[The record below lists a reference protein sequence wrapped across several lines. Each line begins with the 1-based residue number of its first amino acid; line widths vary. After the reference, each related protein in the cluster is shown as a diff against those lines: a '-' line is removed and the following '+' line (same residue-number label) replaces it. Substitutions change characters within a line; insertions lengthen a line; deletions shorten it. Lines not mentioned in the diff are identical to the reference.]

1 MNIISVGVN
10 HKTAPIEIRERIA
23 LSEVQ
28 NKELVTDLVSSGLA
42 SEAMVV
48 STCNRTEL
56 YVVPGMPEV
65 NCDYLKDYIISYKNA
80 RNAVRPEHFFSRF
93 YCGTARHLFEV
104 SCAIDSLVLGE
115 GQILGQVKNAYRI
128 AAEVGTAGILL
139 TRLCHTAFSVA
150 KKVKT
155 RTKLME
161 GAVSVSYAAVEL
173 AKRIFG
179 EMNQYKAMLIGAG
192 EMAELAA
199 KHMYAKNA
207 RNIVITNRTQS
218 KAEALAEE
226 LGTNRVLPYES
237 YKEHLHEFD
246 IIITAVS
253 TKEYIL
259 NAAEMQQS
267 MAKRRLKPVIILDLG
282 LPRNVDPEVGALQ
295 NMFLKDIDA
304 LKHIIDK
311 NLERRRAELPKVKA
325 IIDEEL
331 VAFGQWLNTL
341 KVRPT
346 IVDLQSKFLEIKE
359 KELERYRYKVSEEE
373 LRRMEHLTDRILKK
387 ILHHPIKM
395 LKAPVD
401 TADNIPSKVN
411 LVRNIFDLEEP
422 NQSLQ

>member
-10 HKTAPIEIRERIA
+10 HKTAPIEIRERIS

-28 NKELVTDLVSSGLA
+28 AKEFLSDIISSGIA
-42 SEAMVV
+42 QEAMVL

-56 YVVPGMPEV
+56 YVVPGMSEV
-65 NCDYLKDYIISYKNA
+65 TGHYLKEYLISYKNA
-80 RNAVRPEHFFSRF
+80 EKEVRPEHFFNRF
-93 YCGTARHLFEV
+93 YCNTARHLFEV
-104 SCAIDSLVLGE
+104 SSATDSLVLGE

-128 AAEVGTAGILL
+128 AVEEQSAGILL

-155 RTKLME
+155 RTRIME

-173 AKRIFG
+173 AQKIFSNLS
-179 EMNQYKAMLIGAG
+179 MKKILLVGAG
-192 EMAELAA
+192 ETGELAA
-199 KHMYAKNA
+199 KHMFQKNA
-207 RNIVITNRTQS
+207 RNIVITNRTMS

-226 LGTNRVLPYES
+226 LGTNQVLPFETFRDN
-237 YKEHLHEFD
+237 LHEFD

-253 TKEYIL
+253 TKDYVL
-259 NAAEMQQS
+259 KAPDMHQS
-267 MAKRRLKPVIILDLG
+267 MQKRRLKPVIILDLG
-282 LPRNVDPEVGALQ
+282 LPRNVDPEIRSIQ
-295 NMFLKDIDA
+295 NMFLKDIDD

-311 NLERRRAELPKVKA
+311 NLEMRRSELPKVQE

-331 VAFGQWLNTL
+331 VGFGQWINTL

-346 IVDLQSKFLEIKE
+346 IVDLQSKFIEIKE
-359 KELERYRYKVSEEE
+359 KELERYRHKVSDEE
-373 LRRMEHLTDRILKK
+373 LRRMERLSDRILKK

-395 LKAPVD
+395 LKSPVD

-411 LVRNIFDLEEP
+411 LVRNIFDLEEQ
-422 NQSLQ
+422 NQLKQ

>member
-173 AKRIFG
+173 AQKIFSNLS
-179 EMNQYKAMLIGAG
+179 MKKVLLIGAG
-192 EMAELAA
+192 ETGELAA

-311 NLERRRAELPKVKA
+311 NLERRRAERQSDAALRIGDAVEHRQA
-325 IIDEEL
+325 LDRADDELRSAAESSVHIL
-331 VAFGQWLNTL
+331 VAE
-341 KVRPT
+341 RPRHVGELADQPL
-346 IVDLQSKFLEIKE
+346 IDVVSRFDDAPNGFIAGNEGKDKRRRRDQAVEGHFLCAG
-359 KELERYRYKVSEEE
+359 
-373 LRRMEHLTDRILKK
+373 TDGR
-387 ILHHPIKM
+387 P
-395 LKAPVD
+395 PG
-401 TADNIPSKVN
+401 
-411 LVRNIFDLEEP
+411 FD
-422 NQSLQ
+422 QHIGR

>member
-10 HKTAPIEIRERIA
+10 HKTAPIEIRERIS
-23 LSEVQ
+23 LTETQ
-28 NKELVTDLVSSGLA
+28 NKEFVSGLISSGLA
-42 SEAMVV
+42 HEAMVV

-56 YVVPGMPEV
+56 YVVPAMEEV
-65 NCDYLKDYIISYKNA
+65 TGEFLKEYLISFKDA
-80 RNAVRPEHFFSRF
+80 RNEVRSEHFFGRF

-104 SCAIDSLVLGE
+104 ASAIDSLILGE

-128 AAEVGTAGILL
+128 AAETQSAGILL

-155 RTKLME
+155 KTKIME

-173 AKRIFG
+173 AQKIFS
-179 EMNQYKAMLIGAG
+179 NLSVKKILLIGAG
-192 EMAELAA
+192 ETGELAA
-199 KHMYAKNA
+199 KHMFQKNA
-207 RNIVITNRTQS
+207 RNIVITNRTQA
-218 KAEALAEE
+218 KAETLSEE
-226 LGTNRVLPYES
+226 LGTSKVLPFETFRD
-237 YKEHLHEFD
+237 HLHEFD

-253 TKEYIL
+253 TKDYIL
-259 NAAEMQQS
+259 SEAEMHQS
-267 MAKRRLKPVIILDLG
+267 MMRRKLKPVIILDLG
-282 LPRNVDPEVGALQ
+282 LPRNVDPNISKLQ

-331 VAFGQWLNTL
+331 VSFAQWINTL

-346 IVDLQSKFLEIKE
+346 IVDLQSKFIEIKE

-373 LRRMEHLTDRILKK
+373 LQRMEHLTDRILKK

-395 LKAPVD
+395 LKAPID
-401 TADNIPSKVN
+401 TADSIPSRVN

-422 NQSLQ
+422 NQSY

>member
-28 NKELVTDLVSSGLA
+28 NKEFIDDLISSGIA
-42 SEAMVV
+42 SEAMVL

-56 YVVPGMPEV
+56 YVVPAIPEV
-65 NCDYLKDYIISYKNA
+65 TCDYLKEYLIAYKDA
-80 RNAVRPEHFFSRF
+80 RKEVRPEHFFSRF

-104 SCAIDSLVLGE
+104 ASATDSLILGE
-115 GQILGQVKNAYRI
+115 GQILGQVKEAYRI
-128 AAEVGTAGILL
+128 AAEVGTAGILI
-139 TRLCHTAFSVA
+139 TRLCHTAFTVA

-155 RTKLME
+155 KTKLME

-173 AKRIFG
+173 AQKIFS
-179 EMNQYKAMLIGAG
+179 NLSLKKVLLIGAG
-192 EMAELAA
+192 ETGELAA
-199 KHMYAKNA
+199 KHIYQKNA
-207 RNIVITNRTQS
+207 RNIVITNRTLS
-218 KAEALAEE
+218 KAEALAED
-226 LGTNRVLPYES
+226 LGTNKVLPFES
-237 YKEHLHEFD
+237 YKQHLHEFD

-253 TKEYIL
+253 TKDYVL
-259 NAAEMQQS
+259 KVSEMQQS
-267 MAKRRLKPVIILDLG
+267 MLKRRLKPVIILDLG
-282 LPRNVDPEVGALQ
+282 LPRNVDPEIAGLQ
-295 NMFLKDIDA
+295 NMFLKDIDD

-311 NLERRRAELPKVKA
+311 NLERRRCELPKVKA

-331 VAFGQWLNTL
+331 VGFGQWINTL

-346 IVDLQSKFLEIKE
+346 IVDLQSKFIEIKE
-359 KELERYRYKVSEEE
+359 KELERYRYKVSPEE

-395 LKAPVD
+395 LKAPID
-401 TADNIPSKVN
+401 TADTIPSRVN

-422 NQSLQ
+422 NQSHQ

>member
-10 HKTAPIEIRERIA
+10 HKTAPIEIRERIS
-23 LSEVQ
+23 LTETQ
-28 NKELVTDLVSSGLA
+28 NKEFITGLISGGLA
-42 SEAMVV
+42 HEAMVV

-56 YVVPGMPEV
+56 YVVPALEEV
-65 NCDYLKDYIISYKNA
+65 TGDYLKEYLISFKDA
-80 RNAVRPEHFFSRF
+80 RNEVRPEHFFGRF

-104 SCAIDSLVLGE
+104 SSAIDSLILGE

-128 AAEVGTAGILL
+128 AAETQAAGILL

-155 RTKLME
+155 KTKIME

-173 AKRIFG
+173 AQKIFSNLSVKK
-179 EMNQYKAMLIGAG
+179 MLLIGAG
-192 EMAELAA
+192 ETGELAA
-199 KHMYAKNA
+199 KHMFQKNA
-207 RNIVITNRTQS
+207 RNIVITNRTQA
-218 KAEALAEE
+218 KAETLAEE
-226 LGTNRVLPYES
+226 LGTNKVLPFETFRD
-237 YKEHLHEFD
+237 HLHEFD

-253 TKEYIL
+253 TKDYIL
-259 NAAEMQQS
+259 SEAEMHQS
-267 MAKRRLKPVIILDLG
+267 MMRRKLKPVIILDLG
-282 LPRNVDPEVGALQ
+282 LPRNVDPNIGKLQ

-311 NLERRRAELPKVKA
+311 NLERRRGELPKVKA

-331 VAFGQWLNTL
+331 VSFAQWINTL

-346 IVDLQSKFLEIKE
+346 IVDLQSKFIEIKE

-373 LRRMEHLTDRILKK
+373 LQRMEHLTDRILKK

-395 LKAPVD
+395 LKAPID
-401 TADNIPSKVN
+401 TADSIPSRVN

-422 NQSLQ
+422 NQSY

>member
-28 NKELVTDLVSSGLA
+28 NKEFITGLIA
-42 SEAMVV
+42 NGVAQEAMVL

-56 YVVPGMPEV
+56 YVVPSMPEV
-65 NCDYLKDYIISYKNA
+65 TGEYLKEYLITFKDA
-80 RNAVRPEHFFSRF
+80 RKDVRPEHFFNRF

-104 SCAIDSLVLGE
+104 SSAIDSLVLGE
-115 GQILGQVKNAYRI
+115 GQILGQVKDAYRI
-128 AAEVGTAGILL
+128 AAEAQAAGILI

-155 RTKLME
+155 KTKIME

-173 AKRIFG
+173 AQKIFSNLS
-179 EMNQYKAMLIGAG
+179 MKNILLIGAG
-192 EMAELAA
+192 ETGELAA
-199 KHMYAKNA
+199 KHMCQKNA
-207 RNIVITNRTQS
+207 RNIVITNRTFS
-218 KAEALAEE
+218 RAEALAEE
-226 LGTNRVLPYES
+226 LGTRKVLPYES

-259 NAAEMQQS
+259 REPEIQQS
-267 MAKRRLKPVIILDLG
+267 MLKRRLKPVIILDLG
-282 LPRNVDPEVGALQ
+282 LPRNADPQIARLQ

-311 NLERRRAELPKVKA
+311 NLERRRAELPKVHA
-325 IIDEEL
+325 IIEEEL
-331 VAFGQWLNTL
+331 VAFGQWINTL

-346 IVDLQSKFLEIKE
+346 IVDLQSKFIEIKE
-359 KELERYRYKVSEEE
+359 KELERYRHKVSAEE
-373 LRRMEHLTDRILKK
+373 LKRMEHLTDRILKK

-401 TADNIPSKVN
+401 TSDSIPSRVN

-422 NQSLQ
+422 S

>member
-28 NKELVTDLVSSGLA
+28 NKEFIDDLISSGIA
-42 SEAMVV
+42 SEAMVL

-56 YVVPGMPEV
+56 YVVPAIPEV
-65 NCDYLKDYIISYKNA
+65 TCDYLKEYLIAYKEA
-80 RNAVRPEHFFSRF
+80 RKEVRPEHFFSRF

-104 SCAIDSLVLGE
+104 ASATDSLILGE
-115 GQILGQVKNAYRI
+115 GQILGQVKEAYRI
-128 AAEVGTAGILL
+128 AAEVGTAGILI
-139 TRLCHTAFSVA
+139 TRLCHTAFTVA

-155 RTKLME
+155 KTKLME

-173 AKRIFG
+173 AQKIFS
-179 EMNQYKAMLIGAG
+179 NLSLKKVLLIGAG
-192 EMAELAA
+192 ETGELAA
-199 KHMYAKNA
+199 KHIYQKNA
-207 RNIVITNRTQS
+207 RNIVITNRTLS
-218 KAEALAEE
+218 KAEALAED
-226 LGTNRVLPYES
+226 LGTNQVLPFES

-253 TKEYIL
+253 TKDYVL
-259 NAAEMQQS
+259 KAPEMQQS
-267 MAKRRLKPVIILDLG
+267 MMKRRLKPVIILDLG
-282 LPRNVDPEVGALQ
+282 LPRNVDPEIAGLQ
-295 NMFLKDIDA
+295 NMFLKDIDD

-311 NLERRRAELPKVKA
+311 NLERRHCELPKVKA

-331 VAFGQWLNTL
+331 VGFGQWINTL

-346 IVDLQSKFLEIKE
+346 IVDLQSKFIEIKE
-359 KELERYRYKVSEEE
+359 KELERYRYKVSPEE

-395 LKAPVD
+395 LKAPID
-401 TADNIPSKVN
+401 TADTIPSRVN

-422 NQSLQ
+422 NQSHQ

>member
-10 HKTAPIEIRERIA
+10 HKTAPIEIRERVS

-28 NKELVTDLVSSGLA
+28 AKEFLTNLIDDGIA
-42 SEAMVV
+42 QEAMVL

-65 NCDYLKDYIISYKNA
+65 DGRYLKDYLIAY
-80 RNAVRPEHFFSRF
+80 RNAHNEVRPEHFFNRF
-93 YCGTARHLFEV
+93 YCNTARHLFEV
-104 SCAIDSLVLGE
+104 ASAIDSLILGE
-115 GQILGQVKNAYRI
+115 GQILGQVKDGYRI
-128 AAEVGTAGILL
+128 AIEVQSAGILL

-155 RTKLME
+155 KTKIME

-173 AKRIFG
+173 AQKIFSNLS
-179 EMNQYKAMLIGAG
+179 MKKILLIGAG
-192 EMAELAA
+192 ETGELAA
-199 KHMYAKNA
+199 KHMFQKNA
-207 RNIVITNRTQS
+207 RNIVITNRTFS

-226 LGTNRVLPYES
+226 LGTNQVLPYES
-237 YKEHLHEFD
+237 YKEQLHEFD

-253 TKEYIL
+253 IKDYVLTEPEL
-259 NAAEMQQS
+259 QQS
-267 MAKRRLKPVIILDLG
+267 MQKRRLKPVIILDLG
-282 LPRNVDPEVGALQ
+282 LPRNVDPKIGKLK
-295 NMFLKDIDA
+295 NMFLKDIDD

-311 NLERRRAELPKVKA
+311 NLEMRRAELPKVQK

-331 VAFGQWLNTL
+331 VGFGQWINTL

-359 KELERYRYKVSEEE
+359 KELERFRYKVSEEE
-373 LRRMEHLTDRILKK
+373 LKRMERLTDRILKK

-401 TADNIPSKVN
+401 TADTIPSRVN
-411 LVRNIFDLEEP
+411 LVRNIFDLEEQ
-422 NQSLQ
+422 NQRTK

>member
-28 NKELVTDLVSSGLA
+28 NKEFITGLIA
-42 SEAMVV
+42 NGVAQEAMVL

-56 YVVPGMPEV
+56 YVVPSMPEV
-65 NCDYLKDYIISYKNA
+65 TGEYLKEYLITFKDA
-80 RNAVRPEHFFSRF
+80 RKDVRPEHFFNRF

-104 SCAIDSLVLGE
+104 SSAIDSLVLGE
-115 GQILGQVKNAYRI
+115 GQILGQVKDAYRI
-128 AAEVGTAGILL
+128 AAEAQTAGILV

-155 RTKLME
+155 KTKIME

-173 AKRIFG
+173 AQKIFSSLS
-179 EMNQYKAMLIGAG
+179 MKNILLIGAG
-192 EMAELAA
+192 ETGELAA
-199 KHMYAKNA
+199 KHMCQKNA
-207 RNIVITNRTQS
+207 RNIVITNRTFS
-218 KAEALAEE
+218 RAEALAEE
-226 LGTNRVLPYES
+226 LGTRKVLPYES

-259 NAAEMQQS
+259 REPEIQQS
-267 MAKRRLKPVIILDLG
+267 MLKRRLKPVIILDLG
-282 LPRNVDPEVGALQ
+282 LPRNADPQIARLQ

-311 NLERRRAELPKVKA
+311 NLERRRAELPKVHA
-325 IIDEEL
+325 IIEEEL
-331 VAFGQWLNTL
+331 VAFGQWINTL

-346 IVDLQSKFLEIKE
+346 IVDLQSKFIEIKE
-359 KELERYRYKVSEEE
+359 KELERYRHKVSAEE
-373 LRRMEHLTDRILKK
+373 LKRMEHLTDRILKK
-387 ILHHPIKM
+387 ILHHPIKSA
-395 LKAPVD
+395 KDRKSV
-401 TADNIPSKVN
+401 V
-411 LVRNIFDLEEP
+411 
-422 NQSLQ
+422 

>member
-10 HKTAPIEIRERIA
+10 HKTAPIEIRERIS
-23 LSEVQ
+23 LTETQ
-28 NKELVTDLVSSGLA
+28 NKEFISGLISGGLA
-42 SEAMVV
+42 HEAMVV

-56 YVVPGMPEV
+56 YVVPAMEEV
-65 NCDYLKDYIISYKNA
+65 TGEYLKEYIISFKDA
-80 RNAVRPEHFFSRF
+80 RCEVRPEHFFGRF

-104 SCAIDSLVLGE
+104 SSAIDSLILGE

-128 AAEVGTAGILL
+128 AAETQAAGILL

-155 RTKLME
+155 KTKIME

-173 AKRIFG
+173 AQKIFS
-179 EMNQYKAMLIGAG
+179 NLSVKKILLIGAG
-192 EMAELAA
+192 ETGELAA
-199 KHMYAKNA
+199 KHMFQKNA

-218 KAEALAEE
+218 KAETLGEE
-226 LGTNRVLPYES
+226 LGTNKVLPFES
-237 YKEHLHEFD
+237 FRDHLHEFD

-259 NAAEMQQS
+259 TEAEMHQS
-267 MAKRRLKPVIILDLG
+267 MMKRKLKPVIILDLG
-282 LPRNVDPEVGALQ
+282 LPRNVDPNIGKLQ

-331 VAFGQWLNTL
+331 VAFAQWINTL

-346 IVDLQSKFLEIKE
+346 IVDLQSKFIEIKE

-373 LRRMEHLTDRILKK
+373 LQRMEHLTDRILKK

-395 LKAPVD
+395 LKAPID
-401 TADNIPSKVN
+401 TADSIPSRVN

-422 NQSLQ
+422 NQSY

>member
-10 HKTAPIEIRERIA
+10 HKTAPIEIRERIS

-28 NKELVTDLVSSGLA
+28 NKEFITGLISGGLA
-42 SEAMVV
+42 HEAMVL

-56 YVVPGMPEV
+56 YVVPAMHEV
-65 NCDYLKDYIISYKNA
+65 TGEYLKEYLISFREA
-80 RNAVRPEHFFSRF
+80 RKDVRPEHFFSRF

-104 SCAIDSLVLGE
+104 SSAIDSLILGE
-115 GQILGQVKNAYRI
+115 GQILGQVKEAYRI
-128 AAEVGTAGILL
+128 AAEVQAAGILI

-155 RTKLME
+155 RTKIME

-173 AKRIFG
+173 AQKIFSNLS
-179 EMNQYKAMLIGAG
+179 MKKILLVGAG
-192 EMAELAA
+192 ETGELAA
-199 KHMYAKNA
+199 KHMFAKNA

-226 LGTNRVLPYES
+226 LGTNRVLPFTS

-253 TKEYIL
+253 TKDYIITEADMH
-259 NAAEMQQS
+259 AAMQ
-267 MAKRRLKPVIILDLG
+267 KRRLKPVIILDLG
-282 LPRNVDPEVGALQ
+282 LPRNADPEIGKLQ

-311 NLERRRAELPKVKA
+311 NLERRSLELPKVHS

-331 VAFGQWLNTL
+331 VAFGQWINTL

-346 IVDLQSKFLEIKE
+346 IVDLQSKFIEIKE

-373 LRRMEHLTDRILKK
+373 LRRMEHLTDRIMKK

-395 LKAPVD
+395 LKAPISTSDNMPSRVD
-401 TADNIPSKVN
+401 
-411 LVRNIFDLEEP
+411 LVRNVFDLEEP
-422 NQSLQ
+422 NQSH

>member
-28 NKELVTDLVSSGLA
+28 NKEFVTDLISSGLA

-56 YVVPGMPEV
+56 YVVPAMQEV
-65 NCDYLKDYIISYKNA
+65 NCDYLKEYLISYKDA
-80 RNAVRPEHFFSRF
+80 RKEVRPEHFFNRF

-104 SCAIDSLVLGE
+104 SSAIDSLILGE
-115 GQILGQVKNAYRI
+115 GQILGQVKDAYRI
-128 AAEVGTAGILL
+128 AAEMGTAGILL

-155 RTKLME
+155 KTKLME

-173 AKRIFG
+173 AQKIFSNLS
-179 EMNQYKAMLIGAG
+179 MKKVLLIGAG
-192 EMAELAA
+192 ETGELAA
-199 KHMYAKNA
+199 KHIYAKNA

-218 KAEALAEE
+218 KAESLAEE
-226 LGTNRVLPYES
+226 LGTNRVLPFET

-259 NAAEMQQS
+259 TEPEMQQS
-267 MAKRRLKPVIILDLG
+267 MARRRLKPVIILDLG
-282 LPRNVDPEVGALQ
+282 LPRNVDPEISKLQ

-304 LKHIIDK
+304 LKHIIDS
-311 NLERRRAELPKVKA
+311 NLDRRRAELPKVNA
-325 IIDEEL
+325 IIEEEL
-331 VAFGQWLNTL
+331 VAFGQWINTL

-346 IVDLQSKFLEIKE
+346 IVDLQSKFIEIKE

-395 LKAPVD
+395 LKAPID
-401 TADNIPSKVN
+401 TADTIPSKVN

-422 NQSLQ
+422 NQSHQ

>member
-10 HKTAPIEIRERIA
+10 HKTAPIEIRERIS

-28 NKELVTDLVSSGLA
+28 NKEFVTGLISAGLA
-42 SEAMVV
+42 HEAMVL

-56 YVVPGMPEV
+56 YVVPAMHEV
-65 NCDYLKDYIISYKNA
+65 TCEYLKEYLISFKEA
-80 RNAVRPEHFFSRF
+80 RKDVRPEHFFSRF

-104 SCAIDSLVLGE
+104 SSAIDSLILGE
-115 GQILGQVKNAYRI
+115 GQILGQVKEAYRI
-128 AAEVGTAGILL
+128 AAEVQTAGILL

-155 RTKLME
+155 RTKIME
-161 GAVSVSYAAVEL
+161 GAVSVSYASVEL
-173 AKRIFG
+173 AQKIFSNLS
-179 EMNQYKAMLIGAG
+179 MKKVLLVGAG
-192 EMAELAA
+192 ETGELAA
-199 KHMYAKNA
+199 KHMFAKNA
-207 RNIVITNRTQS
+207 RNIVITNRTLS

-253 TKEYIL
+253 TKEYIITEADMH
-259 NAAEMQQS
+259 AAMQ
-267 MAKRRLKPVIILDLG
+267 KRRLKPVIILDLG
-282 LPRNVDPEVGALQ
+282 LPRNADPEIGKLQ

-304 LKHIIDK
+304 LKNIIDK
-311 NLERRRAELPKVKA
+311 NLERRRLELPKVHA

-331 VAFGQWLNTL
+331 VAFGQWINTL

-346 IVDLQSKFLEIKE
+346 IVDLQSKFIEIKE
-359 KELERYRYKVSEEE
+359 KEIERYRHKVSEEE
-373 LRRMEHLTDRILKK
+373 LRRMEHLTDRIMKK

-395 LKAPVD
+395 LKAPVSTSD
-401 TADNIPSKVN
+401 SMPSRVD
-411 LVRNIFDLEEP
+411 LVRNVFDLEEP
-422 NQSLQ
+422 NQSH

>member
-28 NKELVTDLVSSGLA
+28 NKEFVTDLVSSGLA

-65 NCDYLKDYIISYKNA
+65 NCDYLKDYIISYKDA
-80 RNAVRPEHFFSRF
+80 RNAVRPEHFFNRF

-104 SCAIDSLVLGE
+104 SSAIDSLVLGE
-115 GQILGQVKNAYRI
+115 GQILGQVKDAYRI

-139 TRLCHTAFSVA
+139 TRLCHSPFSVA

-173 AKRIFG
+173 AQKIFSNLS
-179 EMNQYKAMLIGAG
+179 MKKVLLIGAVKQSWQQSTCTPRTPG
-192 EMAELAA
+192 TSSSPTG
-199 KHMYAKNA
+199 
-207 RNIVITNRTQS
+207 RNPRPR
-218 KAEALAEE
+218 ACEE

-311 NLERRRAELPKVKA
+311 NLERRRAELPKVKS

-331 VAFGQWLNTL
+331 IASASGSTPSRY
-341 KVRPT
+341 VRPSLT
-346 IVDLQSKFLEIKE
+346 CNPSSSKSRRKNSSVPPQGERRGVEAHGTPDRQDPE
-359 KELERYRYKVSEEE
+359 KNPASSYQDAQGSGRYRRQHPQQSQP
-373 LRRMEHLTDRILKK
+373 RQEHLR
-387 ILHHPIKM
+387 
-395 LKAPVD
+395 
-401 TADNIPSKVN
+401 S
-411 LVRNIFDLEEP
+411 
-422 NQSLQ
+422 

>member
-28 NKELVTDLVSSGLA
+28 NKEFINDLISSGIA
-42 SEAMVV
+42 NEAMVL

-56 YVVPGMPEV
+56 YVVPAIPEV
-65 NCDYLKDYIISYKNA
+65 TSEYLKEYLISYKEA
-80 RNAVRPEHFFSRF
+80 RKEVRPEHFFSRF

-104 SCAIDSLVLGE
+104 ASAIDSLILGE
-115 GQILGQVKNAYRI
+115 GQILGQVKDAYRI
-128 AAEVGTAGILL
+128 AAEIGAAGILI

-155 RTKLME
+155 KTKLME

-173 AKRIFG
+173 AQKIFSNLSMKRVL
-179 EMNQYKAMLIGAG
+179 LIGAG
-192 EMAELAA
+192 ETGELAA
-199 KHMYAKNA
+199 KHIYQKNA
-207 RNIVITNRTQS
+207 RNIVITNRTLS

-226 LGTNRVLPYES
+226 LGTCKVLPFET

-253 TKEYIL
+253 TKDYVL
-259 NAAEMQQS
+259 RDHEMQQS

-282 LPRNVDPEVGALQ
+282 LPRNVDPEIAKLQ
-295 NMFLKDIDA
+295 NMFLKDIDD

-311 NLERRRAELPKVKA
+311 NLERRRAELPKVQG
-325 IIDEEL
+325 IIEEEL
-331 VAFGQWLNTL
+331 VGFGQWINTL

-346 IVDLQSKFLEIKE
+346 IVDLQSKFIEIKE

-373 LRRMEHLTDRILKK
+373 LKRMEHLTDRILKK

-395 LKAPVD
+395 LKAPID
-401 TADNIPSKVN
+401 TADTIPSRVN

>member
-10 HKTAPIEIRERIA
+10 HKTAPIEIRERIS

-28 NKELVTDLVSSGLA
+28 NKEFVTELVSSGIA
-42 SEAMVV
+42 QEAMVV

-56 YVVPGMPEV
+56 YVVPGMAEV
-65 NCDYLKDYIISYKNA
+65 TGEYLKEYLISYRDA
-80 RNAVRPEHFFSRF
+80 RGSVRPEHFFSRF

-104 SCAIDSLVLGE
+104 SSAIDSLILGE
-115 GQILGQVKNAYRI
+115 GQILGQVKDAYRI
-128 AAEVGTAGILL
+128 AAEMQTAGILL

-155 RTKLME
+155 KTKIME

-173 AKRIFG
+173 AQKIFSNLS
-179 EMNQYKAMLIGAG
+179 MKKILLVGAG
-192 EMAELAA
+192 ETGELAA
-199 KHMYAKNA
+199 KHMFAKNA

-218 KAEALAEE
+218 KAEALAED

-253 TKEYIL
+253 TKEFIL
-259 NAAEMQQS
+259 SEADMHQS
-267 MAKRRLKPVIILDLG
+267 MMKRKLKPVIMLDLG
-282 LPRNVDPEVGALQ
+282 LPRNIDPEVGKLQ

-304 LKHIIDK
+304 LKHIIDT
-311 NLERRRAELPKVKA
+311 NLERRRAELPKVHA
-325 IIDEEL
+325 IINEEL
-331 VAFGQWLNTL
+331 VAFGQWINTL

-346 IVDLQSKFLEIKE
+346 IVDLQSKFIEIKD
-359 KELERYRYKVSEEE
+359 KELERYRNKVSDEE
-373 LRRMEHLTDRILKK
+373 LKRMEHLADRIMKK

-395 LKAPVD
+395 LKSPIS
-401 TADNIPSKVN
+401 TADNLPSRVD
-411 LVRNIFDLEEP
+411 LVRNVFDLEEEE
-422 NQSLQ
+422 NQSR

>member
-10 HKTAPIEIRERIA
+10 HKTAPIEIRERIS

-28 NKELVTDLVSSGLA
+28 NKEFITGLISGGLA
-42 SEAMVV
+42 HEAMVL

-56 YVVPGMPEV
+56 YVVPAMHEV
-65 NCDYLKDYIISYKNA
+65 TGEYLKDYIISFRDA
-80 RNAVRPEHFFSRF
+80 RKDVRPEHFFSRF

-104 SCAIDSLVLGE
+104 SSAIDSLILGE
-115 GQILGQVKNAYRI
+115 GQILGQVKEAYRI
-128 AAEVGTAGILL
+128 AAEVQAAGILI

-155 RTKLME
+155 KTKIME

-173 AKRIFG
+173 AQKIFSNLS
-179 EMNQYKAMLIGAG
+179 MKKILLVGAG
-192 EMAELAA
+192 ETGELAA
-199 KHMYAKNA
+199 KHMFAKNA

-226 LGTNRVLPYES
+226 LGTNRVLPFES

-253 TKEYIL
+253 TKDYIITE
-259 NAAEMQQS
+259 ADMHGAMQ
-267 MAKRRLKPVIILDLG
+267 KRRLKPVIILDLG
-282 LPRNVDPEVGALQ
+282 LPRNADPEIGKLQ

-311 NLERRRAELPKVKA
+311 NLERRSLELPKVHS

-331 VAFGQWLNTL
+331 VAFGQWINTL

-346 IVDLQSKFLEIKE
+346 IVDLQSKFIEIKE

-373 LRRMEHLTDRILKK
+373 LRRMEHLTDRIMKK

-395 LKAPVD
+395 LKAPISTSDNMPSRVD
-401 TADNIPSKVN
+401 
-411 LVRNIFDLEEP
+411 LVRNVFDLEEP
-422 NQSLQ
+422 NQSH

>member
-28 NKELVTDLVSSGLA
+28 NKEFITGLIA
-42 SEAMVV
+42 NGVAQEAMVL

-56 YVVPGMPEV
+56 YVVPSMPEV
-65 NCDYLKDYIISYKNA
+65 TGEYLKEYLITFKDA
-80 RNAVRPEHFFSRF
+80 RKDVRPEHFFNRF

-104 SCAIDSLVLGE
+104 SSAIDSLVLGE
-115 GQILGQVKNAYRI
+115 GQILGQVKDAYRI
-128 AAEVGTAGILL
+128 AAEAQTAGILV

-155 RTKLME
+155 KTKIME

-173 AKRIFG
+173 AQKIFSSLS
-179 EMNQYKAMLIGAG
+179 MKNILLIGAG
-192 EMAELAA
+192 ETGELAA
-199 KHMYAKNA
+199 KHMCQKNA
-207 RNIVITNRTQS
+207 RNIVITNRTFS
-218 KAEALAEE
+218 RAEALAEE
-226 LGTNRVLPYES
+226 LGTRKVLPYES

-259 NAAEMQQS
+259 REPEIQQS
-267 MAKRRLKPVIILDLG
+267 MLKRRLKPVIILDLG
-282 LPRNVDPEVGALQ
+282 LPRNADPQIARLQ

-311 NLERRRAELPKVKA
+311 NLERRRAELPKVHA
-325 IIDEEL
+325 IIEEEL
-331 VAFGQWLNTL
+331 VAFGQWINTL

-346 IVDLQSKFLEIKE
+346 IVDLQSKFIEIKE
-359 KELERYRYKVSEEE
+359 KELERYRHKVSAEE
-373 LRRMEHLTDRILKK
+373 LKRMEHLTDRILKK

-401 TADNIPSKVN
+401 TSDSIPSRVN

-422 NQSLQ
+422 S

>member
-1 MNIISVGVN
+1 MNIVSVGVN
-10 HKTAPIEIRERIA
+10 HKTAPIEIRERVS

-28 NKELVTDLVSSGLA
+28 AKEFLTNLIDDGIA
-42 SEAMVV
+42 QEAMVI

-65 NCDYLKDYIISYKNA
+65 DGNYMKEFLISYKDA
-80 RNAVRPEHFFSRF
+80 QGEVRPEHFYNRF
-93 YCGTARHLFEV
+93 YCNTARHLFEV
-104 SCAIDSLVLGE
+104 SSAVDSLVLGE

-128 AAEVGTAGILL
+128 AVEVQSAGILL

-150 KKVKT
+150 KRVKT
-155 RTKLME
+155 KTKIME

-173 AKRIFG
+173 AQKIFS
-179 EMNQYKAMLIGAG
+179 NLSIKKILLVGAG
-192 EMAELAA
+192 ETGELAA
-199 KHMYAKNA
+199 KHMFQKNA
-207 RNIVITNRTQS
+207 RNIVITNRTLS

-226 LGTNRVLPYES
+226 LGTNQVLPYES
-237 YKEHLHEFD
+237 YKDHLHEFD

-253 TKEYIL
+253 SKEYVL
-259 NAAEMQQS
+259 TEPELQQS
-267 MAKRRLKPVIILDLG
+267 MQKRRLKPVIILDLG
-282 LPRNVDPEVGALQ
+282 LPRNVDPEIGKLK

-311 NLERRRAELPKVKA
+311 NLEMRKCELPKVKK

-331 VAFGQWLNTL
+331 VGFAQWINTL

-346 IVDLQSKFLEIKE
+346 IVDLQSKFIEIKE
-359 KELERYRYKVSEEE
+359 KELERFRYKVSDAE
-373 LRRMEHLTDRILKK
+373 LKRMERLTDRILKK

-401 TADNIPSKVN
+401 TADTIPSRVN
-411 LVRNIFDLEEP
+411 LVRNIFDLEEQ
-422 NQSLQ
+422 NRLSK

>member
-10 HKTAPIEIRERIA
+10 HKTAPIEIRERIS

-28 NKELVTDLVSSGLA
+28 NKEFVTGLISGGLA
-42 SEAMVV
+42 HEAMVL

-56 YVVPGMPEV
+56 YVVPAMHEV
-65 NCDYLKDYIISYKNA
+65 TCEYLKEYLISFKEA
-80 RNAVRPEHFFSRF
+80 RKDVRPEHFFSRF

-104 SCAIDSLVLGE
+104 SSAIDSLILGE
-115 GQILGQVKNAYRI
+115 GQILGQVKEAYRI
-128 AAEVGTAGILL
+128 AAEVQTAGILL

-155 RTKLME
+155 RTKIME
-161 GAVSVSYAAVEL
+161 GAVSVSYASVEL
-173 AKRIFG
+173 AQKIFSNLS
-179 EMNQYKAMLIGAG
+179 MKKVLLVGAG
-192 EMAELAA
+192 ETGELAA
-199 KHMYAKNA
+199 KHMFAKNA
-207 RNIVITNRTQS
+207 RNIVITNRTLS

-253 TKEYIL
+253 TKEYIITEADMH
-259 NAAEMQQS
+259 AAMQ
-267 MAKRRLKPVIILDLG
+267 KRRLKPVIILDLG
-282 LPRNVDPEVGALQ
+282 LPRNADPEIGKLQ

-304 LKHIIDK
+304 LKNIIDK
-311 NLERRRAELPKVKA
+311 NLERRRLELPKVHA

-331 VAFGQWLNTL
+331 VAFGQWINTL

-346 IVDLQSKFLEIKE
+346 IVDLQSKFIEIKE
-359 KELERYRYKVSEEE
+359 KEIERYRHKVSEEE
-373 LRRMEHLTDRILKK
+373 LRRMEHLTDRIMKK

-395 LKAPVD
+395 LKAPVSTSD
-401 TADNIPSKVN
+401 SMPSRVD
-411 LVRNIFDLEEP
+411 LVRNVFDLEEP
-422 NQSLQ
+422 NQSH

>member
-10 HKTAPIEIRERIA
+10 HKTAPIEIRERIS

-28 NKELVTDLVSSGLA
+28 NKEFITGLISGGLA
-42 SEAMVV
+42 HEAMVL

-56 YVVPGMPEV
+56 YVVPAMHEV
-65 NCDYLKDYIISYKNA
+65 TGEYLKEYLISFKDA
-80 RNAVRPEHFFSRF
+80 RKDVRPEHFFSRF

-104 SCAIDSLVLGE
+104 SSAIDSLILGE
-115 GQILGQVKNAYRI
+115 GQILGQVKEAYRI
-128 AAEVGTAGILL
+128 AAEVQAAGILL

-155 RTKLME
+155 RTKIME
-161 GAVSVSYAAVEL
+161 GAVSVSYASVEL
-173 AKRIFG
+173 AQKIFSNLS
-179 EMNQYKAMLIGAG
+179 MKKILLVGAG
-192 EMAELAA
+192 ETGELAA
-199 KHMYAKNA
+199 KHMFAKNA

-226 LGTNRVLPYES
+226 LGTNRVLPFES

-253 TKEYIL
+253 TKDYIISEADMH
-259 NAAEMQQS
+259 AAMQ
-267 MAKRRLKPVIILDLG
+267 KRRLKPVIILDLG
-282 LPRNVDPEVGALQ
+282 LPRNADPEIGKLQ

-311 NLERRRAELPKVKA
+311 NLERRRLELPKVHG

-331 VAFGQWLNTL
+331 VAFGQWINTL

-346 IVDLQSKFLEIKE
+346 IVDLQSKFIEIKE
-359 KELERYRYKVSEEE
+359 KELERYRHKVSEEE
-373 LRRMEHLTDRILKK
+373 LRRMEHLTDRIMKK

-395 LKAPVD
+395 LKAPVS
-401 TADNIPSKVN
+401 TADSMPSRVD
-411 LVRNIFDLEEP
+411 LVRNVFDLEEP
-422 NQSLQ
+422 NQSH